1 MEDKTE
7 KVKFQQKEW
16 AANKLIYDFDTASFN
31 AFLVVK
37 GSVEIF
43 SPKGLKLN
51 TIGVNEIFGE
61 SSLLLDKR
69 RSVAAKAG
77 LQGATAQLIP
87 KEYLVQLQ
95 NKSPLLSA
103 ILRKVQLRLEDS
115 NNQSAEYAKQ
125 IEVILRLVKGLA
137 GDNSLVAEKLERI
150 KLQIGENFRTD

>member
-1 MEDKTE
+1 MDDTTDK
-7 KVKFQQKEW
+7 VNFHIKEW
-16 AANKLIYDFDTASFN
+16 AANELIYDYDTAGFN
-31 AFLVVK
+31 AFLLVK

-51 TIGVNEIFGE
+51 TIGINEIFGE

-77 LQGATAQLIP
+77 SNGATTQLIP
-87 KEYLVQLQ
+87 KDYLVQLQ
-95 NKSPLLSA
+95 NESPLLSA

-125 IEVILRLVKGLA
+125 IEVILKLVRGLA
-137 GDNSLVAEKLERI
+137 GNNSSVAEKLERI
-150 KLQIGENFRTD
+150 KTQISESFRSD

>member
-1 MEDKTE
+1 MENKTQ
-7 KVKFQQKEW
+7 KVNFQQKEW
-16 AANKLIYDFDTASFN
+16 AANQLIYDFDTAGFT

-61 SSLLLDKR
+61 SSLLLGKR

-87 KEYLVQLQ
+87 KEYLVELQ

-115 NNQSAEYAKQ
+115 NHQSTEYAKQ
-125 IEVILRLVKGLA
+125 IGVILKLVQGVA
-137 GDNSLVAEKLERI
+137 GNDSLVAEKLTRI
-150 KLQIGENFRTD
+150 QTQMSENFRSD